1 VVVCDPCRII
11 YVPNLK
17 EVIIFSRSLH
27 MRKKDSMDVPTI
39 SIMSQ
44 ILAWKVL
51 ANKIGG
57 AIPYAIGGVNPTLRE

>member
-1 VVVCDPCRII
+1 
-11 YVPNLK
+11 
-17 EVIIFSRSLH
+17 
-27 MRKKDSMDVPTI
+27 MDVPTI